1 MGLSGATRGDGGVYR
16 RLNGCIG
23 IRSARGPFCAR
34 SVAFC
39 EWIPHH
45 RFLRREAAPSTA
57 YLLSGNAEASESG
70 TTFQTELR
78 HRLGRAEPLVN
89 MALLFAASLA
99 ACAVPAL
106 AAQASASASYPCP
119 RPPGFTTPGG
129 SLVNG
134 SWMQRELD
142 FCQCPPSVR
151 VAVAP
156 PRGRGANSTD
166 DDSWSMLA
174 GTTIPAR
181 VCHVATPSLGVSRS
195 KPLEI
200 AAAEVRFVC
209 STTSQSREGRRHIFT
224 HGPPATT
231 APPRH
236 PTTPPPRHPATPPP
250 RHLATSPTH

>member
-1 MGLSGATRGDGGVYR
+1 MQEVPIRMCSQGPARAAGVY
-16 RLNGCIG
+16 L
-23 IRSARGPFCAR
+23 F
-34 SVAFC
+34 
-39 EWIPHH
+39 
-45 RFLRREAAPSTA
+45 
-57 YLLSGNAEASESG
+57 
-70 TTFQTELR
+70 
-78 HRLGRAEPLVN
+78 VN

-106 AAQASASASYPCP
+106 AAQASASASTYPCP

-134 SWMQRELD
+134 SWMMRELD

-156 PRGRGANSTD
+156 PWGRGANSTD

-181 VCHVATPSLGVSRS
+181 VCHVAMPSLGISRS

-209 STTSQSREGRRHIFT
+209 STTSRARRAVAIYSLM
-224 HGPPATT
+224 A
-231 APPRH
+231 H
-236 PTTPPPRHPATPPP
+236 PPPPRHRATSPPRHLATSPPRHLATSPP